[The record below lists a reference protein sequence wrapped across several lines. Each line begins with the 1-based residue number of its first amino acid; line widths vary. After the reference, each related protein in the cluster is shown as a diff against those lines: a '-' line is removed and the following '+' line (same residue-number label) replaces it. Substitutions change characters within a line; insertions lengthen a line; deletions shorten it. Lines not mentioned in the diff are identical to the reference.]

1 MTKKLSEKSVFSRLG
16 SKSKIV
22 ETRGKAGTAKGDQR
36 TLAAREKNLAGMG
49 DKPMKPGSDTSG
61 LLKKRWEELMSEMP
75 QHLGSK
81 KYRGQ
86 ASGGTMT
93 DEAFL
98 IAAMKILNKYR
109 GMSLTDEEIENPYN
123 LMALKISLGMALTDR
138 EAAIARSAQVSID
151 LSDPEIQKNYIDKKT
166 GIPDWERIADDIN
179 SGKLQPSVDNDAAS
193 ETFPKTDASVHA
205 SNKKMDDKLREKM
218 SKSAKSMAAIASGF
232 ELDDEDFDPD
242 LADAQDA
249 DDIETLTRGGR
260 LY

>member
-1 MTKKLSEKSVFSRLG
+1 MTKEISKKSVFSNL
-16 SKSKIV
+16 KSKRKIT

-36 TLAAREKNLAGMG
+36 TPAAREKNLKSMG
-49 DKPMKPGSDTSG
+49 DKPLKPGSDTSG
-61 LLKKRWEELMSEMP
+61 LLKKRWKELMAEMP
-75 QHLGSK
+75 EHLGAK
-81 KYRGQ
+81 KYRKQ
-86 ASGGTMT
+86 SSGGTMT

-123 LMALKISLGMALTDR
+123 LMALKIALGMALTDR
-138 EAAIARSAQVSID
+138 EAAVARSAQVSID
-151 LSDPEIQKNYIDKKT
+151 LNDPEIREKYIDKNT
-166 GIPDWERIADDIN
+166 GIPDWDRMAEDIH
-179 SGKLQPSVDNDAAS
+179 SGKLKPSVDNDALS
-193 ETFPKTDASVHA
+193 DKFPKTDASVHA

-232 ELDDEDFDPD
+232 ELDDEDFDAD

-249 DDIETLTRGGR
+249 DDIATLTRGGR